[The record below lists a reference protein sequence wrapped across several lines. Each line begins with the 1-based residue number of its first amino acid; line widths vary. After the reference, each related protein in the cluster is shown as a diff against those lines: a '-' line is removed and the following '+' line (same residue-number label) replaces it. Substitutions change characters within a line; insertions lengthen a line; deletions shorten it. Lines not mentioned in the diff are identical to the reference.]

1 MIDDTILQTDSDKLL
16 ELSSQIVIAY
26 LGNNS
31 LESKLLPAVI
41 QTVHTTLLDLRNSGE
56 SISSPRNKPAVPI
69 KKSITDDYIIC
80 LEDGKKLKMMKR
92 YLRSKYNLSPQ
103 QYRSKWGLAPDYPMV
118 SPNYAARRSNF
129 AKKNGLGKKK
139 V

>member
-1 MIDDTILQTDSDKLL
+1 MIDDNILPTESDKLL
-16 ELSSQIVIAY
+16 ELASQIVIAY
-26 LGNNS
+26 LSNNS
-31 LESKLLPAVI
+31 IDSKSLPDVI
-41 QTVHTTLLDLRNSGE
+41 KNVHATLLGLHNSGE
-56 SISSPRNKPAVPI
+56 IVSSPRNKPAVPI

-139 V
+139 T

>member
-1 MIDDTILQTDSDKLL
+1 MINDNIRQTESDKLL

-31 LESKLLPAVI
+31 IDSKLLPDVI
-41 QTVHTTLLDLRNSGE
+41 QTVHATLLKLHTSGE
-56 SISSPRNKPAVPI
+56 IASNPLNKPAVPI

-92 YLRSKYNLSPQ
+92 YLRSKYDLSPQ

-118 SPNYAARRSNF
+118 SPNYAERRSNF

-139 V
+139 P

>member
-1 MIDDTILQTDSDKLL
+1 MIEDNILQTESDKLL

-31 LESKLLPAVI
+31 IDSKMLPDVI
-41 QTVHTTLLDLRNSGE
+41 QNVHSTLLGLHNNGE
-56 SISSPRNKPAVPI
+56 FAPSPRNKPAVPI

-129 AKKNGLGKKK
+129 AKQNGLGKKK
-139 V
+139 T

>member
-1 MIDDTILQTDSDKLL
+1 MPDNESKTRPEADLVRIMVII
-16 ELSSQIVIAY
+16 IVAY
-26 LGNNS
+26 LRKNPIAGQELPKAIRAVYAS
-31 LESKLLPAVI
+31 LAGIV
-41 QTVHTTLLDLRNSGE
+41 TLSRKQKSL
-56 SISSPRNKPAVPI
+56 KPAVPI
-69 KKSITDDYIIC
+69 AKSVLPDGIIC

-103 QYRSKWGLAPDYPMV
+103 QYRSKWGLSPDYPMV

-139 V
+139 T

>member
-1 MIDDTILQTDSDKLL
+1 MIDNNILQTESDKLL

-31 LESKLLPAVI
+31 IDSKMLPEVI
-41 QTVHTTLLDLRNSGE
+41 QNVHATLFKLHASGE
-56 SISSPRNKPAVPI
+56 LTTNLSNKPAVPI

-139 V
+139 T

>member
-1 MIDDTILQTDSDKLL
+1 MIDDTILPTKSDKLL
-16 ELSSQIVIAY
+16 ELASQIVIAY
-26 LGNNS
+26 LSQNS
-31 LESKLLPAVI
+31 LDSKMLPDVI
-41 QTVHTTLLDLRNSGE
+41 QNTYATLLGLQNMGE
-56 SISSPRNKPAVPI
+56 IVPNPRNKPAVPI

-92 YLRSKYNLSPQ
+92 YLRSKYGLSPQ

-129 AKKNGLGKKK
+129 AKINGLGKKGK
-139 V
+139 

>member
-1 MIDDTILQTDSDKLL
+1 MIDDNIVQTESDKLI

-26 LGNNS
+26 LSNNS
-31 LESKLLPAVI
+31 IDAKSLPNVI
-41 QTVHTTLLDLRNSGE
+41 QNVHATLLGLHNNGE
-56 SISSPRNKPAVPI
+56 SVPSPRNKPAVPI

-139 V
+139 A